1 MNSQKRARLKAAGW
15 RVGTAAEFL
24 DLSKQEAQLL
34 EMKLSLAKR
43 LHTLRRR
50 RNLSQTRMAQLVG
63 SSQSRIAKMEA
74 GDPSVSFDL
83 LLRSVLA
90 IGSPREVVQALSS
103 RKRLKLA

>member
-43 LHTLRRR
+43 LHTLRR